1 MTQMSLATDD
11 LQKSVGSLELY
22 QGLASEAYLTQGNED
37 PIEAAFNLSKK
48 LRDLGQ
54 VRKCFILFLVT

>member
-1 MTQMSLATDD
+1 MDD

-22 QGLASEAYLTQGNED
+22 KGLASEAYLTQANED
-37 PIEAAFNLSKK
+37 PIDTAFMLSKK

-54 VRKCFILFLVT
+54 ASAISVIII